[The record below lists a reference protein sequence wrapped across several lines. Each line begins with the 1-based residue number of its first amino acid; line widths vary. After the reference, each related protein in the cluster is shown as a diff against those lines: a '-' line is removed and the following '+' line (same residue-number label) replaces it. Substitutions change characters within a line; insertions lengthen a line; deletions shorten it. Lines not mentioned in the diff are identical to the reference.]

1 MPTCLLCAH
10 CLIRLFIHFLS
21 LLHALVK
28 LLGAFQVLHTAFCV
42 FLRACCLLPSL
53 LLVPGSLRE
62 LVGLSRKSPEV
73 SQLAGLQGHDLLCA
87 WGCCQLLCWMLSLAR
102 GNALLLPTGLCGHLP
117 ALLARLAQVPAR
129 QTFPEGNQ
137 GMVTAAPEPGW
148 EVRDS
153 WHGSVWQ
160 FGLSADKCSSQEE
173 TTAHRASP
181 GLPGVTS
188 RTFYLSEIPGSSPD

>member
-1 MPTCLLCAH
+1 MATCLLCAH

-62 LVGLSRKSPEV
+62 LVGLSRKSPVV

-87 WGCCQLLCWMLSLAR
+87 WGCCQLLCWMLSLGR
-102 GNALLLPTGLCGHLP
+102 GNALLLTTGLCGHLP
-117 ALLARLAQVPAR
+117 ALSARLAQ
-129 QTFPEGNQ
+129 
-137 GMVTAAPEPGW
+137 
-148 EVRDS
+148 
-153 WHGSVWQ
+153 
-160 FGLSADKCSSQEE
+160 
-173 TTAHRASP
+173 
-181 GLPGVTS
+181 LPGQANIPRGKSGHGDSSS
-188 RTFYLSEIPGSSPD
+188 RAWLGGQ